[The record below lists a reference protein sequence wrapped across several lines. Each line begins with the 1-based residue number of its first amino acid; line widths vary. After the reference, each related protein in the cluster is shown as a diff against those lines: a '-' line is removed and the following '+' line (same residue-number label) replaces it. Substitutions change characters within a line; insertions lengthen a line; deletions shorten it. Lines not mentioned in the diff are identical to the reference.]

1 MVTLSLDDNL
11 SSISS
16 LYRGIRSDLVDIS
29 TEIQVVFNNLLRS
42 KASDYGLTYV
52 NSAYPGYYFSF
63 SPRVKEEESLEEKL
77 VRSGQLLY
85 LIEKSDEQI
94 LIDLYNMND
103 LIGIK
108 ILGELE
114 EDVSS
119 IVKLIRDNQSIL
131 LDQGITFLSNFSEKP
146 VPMKNGLDIF
156 KYNCSYTKTVD
167 GKEFIYLFEL
177 QIKSKLLSAWGDM
190 EHRIFYKDYMG
201 TAVRNSV
208 QQLMNK
214 VGSNLKSIDSLLH
227 TIRISNSNYL
237 LEKEFYLFMEDIQKI
252 FTKQLK
258 VYLKTS
264 KNFNLNQIVTILF
277 EFMDVRK
284 SVEDK
289 SLFDVNFESIVIP
302 EITEMILQ
310 DNYKYLDLFNK
321 LKKYSFNVRILE
333 YIYTSSVYFKYESN
347 KINND
352 ILIDQQDD
360 FKIYAQIL
368 YDFLEEYKII
378 VLKKYSDF
386 SIDELYEE
394 ESYLNDIFN
403 FIFANS
409 KSEDVLLLSNKYK
422 LVLDFYSN
430 FKATYNT
437 EFEDVFE
444 ESMMVPGIE
453 QGTVD
458 ISHRENYYLITKLF
472 ALYVFERETDFSH
485 YLSEDLANF
494 FRDENEQILDFMKL
508 VHDNIKTDNSIKP
521 DSKLEEE
528 VIKFTNQ
535 NSLLGSVDV

>member
-1 MVTLSLDDNL
+1 
-11 SSISS
+11 
-16 LYRGIRSDLVDIS
+16 
-29 TEIQVVFNNLLRS
+29 
-42 KASDYGLTYV
+42 
-52 NSAYPGYYFSF
+52 
-63 SPRVKEEESLEEKL
+63 
-77 VRSGQLLY
+77 
-85 LIEKSDEQI
+85 
-94 LIDLYNMND
+94 
-103 LIGIK
+103 
-108 ILGELE
+108 
-114 EDVSS
+114 
-119 IVKLIRDNQSIL
+119 
-131 LDQGITFLSNFSEKP
+131 
-146 VPMKNGLDIF
+146 
-156 KYNCSYTKTVD
+156 
-167 GKEFIYLFEL
+167 
-177 QIKSKLLSAWGDM
+177 
-190 EHRIFYKDYMG
+190 
-201 TAVRNSV
+201 
-208 QQLMNK
+208 
-214 VGSNLKSIDSLLH
+214 
-227 TIRISNSNYL
+227 
-237 LEKEFYLFMEDIQKI
+237 
-252 FTKQLK
+252 
-258 VYLKTS
+258 
-264 KNFNLNQIVTILF
+264 
-277 EFMDVRK
+277 
-284 SVEDK
+284 
-289 SLFDVNFESIVIP
+289 
-302 EITEMILQ
+302 MIL
-310 DNYKYLDLFNK
+310 KYMRKF
-321 LKKYSFNVRILE
+321 YMI
-333 YIYTSSVYFKYESN
+333 
-347 KINND
+347 
-352 ILIDQQDD
+352 
-360 FKIYAQIL
+360 
-368 YDFLEEYKII
+368 FLRNIKII